1 MKRKNYITKN
11 YKNLENKIFF
21 LNNNTTLGD
30 TMVTLN
36 STNTYFFDLEKHN
49 VDPITATVS
58 THHRHNWEDM
68 GNIDDLTIAEVII
81 ELQERGLDPII
92 SEQYEDREEI
102 LNMKYLD
109 VTNLDEYD
117 WDLFHNIALSWG
129 YLLNN
134 EWE

>member
-1 MKRKNYITKN
+1 MKRKN
-11 YKNLENKIFF
+11 LLLNKISSKILFSNKI
-21 LNNNTTLGD
+21 LLGD

-58 THHRHNWEDM
+58 THHRHNWQDM

-117 WDLFHNIALSWG
+117 WDIFHNIALSWG
-129 YLLNN
+129 YMLNN